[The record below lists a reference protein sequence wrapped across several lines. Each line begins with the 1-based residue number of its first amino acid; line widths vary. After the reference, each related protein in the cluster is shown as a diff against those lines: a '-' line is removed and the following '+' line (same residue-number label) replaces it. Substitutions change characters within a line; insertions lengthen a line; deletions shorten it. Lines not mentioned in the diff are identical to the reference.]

1 MTRITGTL
9 REDQYAFMIISRSV
23 LRMKNVS
30 DKKLKRKSKEK
41 FCVPFLFLNRAVYEM
56 MFKNIV

>member
-23 LRMKNVS
+23 LLRMKNAS
-30 DKKLKRKSKEK
+30 DKKLKGKSKEK
-41 FCVPFLFLNRAVYEM
+41 FCVPFLFLKSCCLWDDV
-56 MFKNIV
+56 